1 MRERK
6 ACCEDPAQRCGTRWK
21 ELCAWV
27 GKVTGKGWRLVELQG
42 DEQGRAP
49 FFAQPVGYDGR
60 TFFIAR
66 DGLCDTE
73 KLMHEACHFLMS
85 PKERRHLA
93 NYGLGPGPFRPVDD
107 LTSDNEEVAVTLL
120 QYKLAAR
127 FSLPE
132 EKLAKPDY
140 NVANKRHLD
149 WDDCH
154 ARADALFEQI
164 APSLPAL
171 PPGAVDAQ
179 APKRGR
185 KRR

>member
-1 MRERK
+1 MRDRT
-6 ACCEDPAQRCGTRWK
+6 ACCQDPAARCGTRLK

-27 GKVTGKGWRLVELQG
+27 GKVTGKGWRLVELRG
-42 DEQGRAP
+42 DEQGKAP

-73 KLMHEACHFLMS
+73 KLMHEACHFLAA
-85 PKERRHLA
+85 PRERRHTA

-107 LTSDNEEVAVTLL
+107 LTSDNEEVSVTLL
-120 QYKLAAR
+120 QYKIAAR
-127 FSLPE
+127 FNLPE

-149 WDDCH
+149 WDACH
-154 ARADALFEQI
+154 QRADALFEQI
-164 APSLPAL
+164 AATL
-171 PPGAVDAQ
+171 PPPDPNAP
-179 APKRGR
+179 APKA
-185 KRR
+185 KRRR

>member
-1 MRERK
+1 M
-6 ACCEDPAQRCGTRWK
+6 
-21 ELCAWV
+21 
-27 GKVTGKGWRLVELQG
+27 GKVTGKGWRLVELRG
-42 DEQGRAP
+42 DEQGKAP

-73 KLMHEACHFLMS
+73 KLMHEACHFLMA
-85 PKERRHLA
+85 PRERRHTA

-107 LTSDNEEVAVTLL
+107 LTSDNEEVSVTLL
-120 QYKLAAR
+120 QYKIAAH

-149 WDDCH
+149 WDACH
-154 ARADALFEQI
+154 QRADAMFDQI
-164 APSLPAL
+164 AASLP
-171 PPGAVDAQ
+171 PPDPN
-179 APKRGR
+179 APVGRG
-185 KRR
+185 KRRR

>member
-1 MRERK
+1 M
-6 ACCEDPAQRCGTRWK
+6 
-21 ELCAWV
+21 
-27 GKVTGKGWRLVELQG
+27 GKVTGKGWRLVELRG
-42 DEQGRAP
+42 DEQGKAP

-73 KLMHEACHFLMS
+73 KLMHEACHFLMA
-85 PKERRHLA
+85 PRERRHTA

-107 LTSDNEEVAVTLL
+107 LTSDNEEVSVTLL
-120 QYKLAAR
+120 QYKIAAH

-149 WDDCH
+149 WDACH
-154 ARADALFEQI
+154 QRADAMFDQI
-164 APSLPAL
+164 AAAL
-171 PPGAVDAQ
+171 PPPDPN
-179 APKRGR
+179 APVARG
-185 KRR
+185 KRRR